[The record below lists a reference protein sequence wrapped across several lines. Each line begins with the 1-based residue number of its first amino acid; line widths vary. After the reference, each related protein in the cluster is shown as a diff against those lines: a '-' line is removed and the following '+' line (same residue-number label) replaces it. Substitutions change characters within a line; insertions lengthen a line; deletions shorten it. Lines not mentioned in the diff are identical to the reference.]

1 MTIAVDLIL
10 THKYHPHPQEPVQ
23 ADLKLPLTAAERQKS
38 RQRLELETGQ
48 AVHFN
53 LPRGSHIHP
62 NDYFQTAD
70 DQTLVQVTAKPEA
83 VITVTAPTSLLL
95 LKAAYHLGN
104 RHVPLEVQQTYLRF
118 SPDHVLEGM
127 LSQLGL
133 QLQGEIVPFFPEEG
147 AYGHHH

>member
-1 MTIAVDLIL
+1 MTTAVDLIL
-10 THKYHPHPQEPVQ
+10 TQKYHPHPQESVQ
-23 ADLKLPLTAAERQKS
+23 VDLELPLTAAERQKS

-62 NDYFQTAD
+62 GDYFQTAD
-70 DQTLVQVTAKPEA
+70 KQTLVQVKAKPEA
-83 VITVTAPTSLLL
+83 VMTVTAMTPLLL

-133 QLQGEIVPFFPEEG
+133 QLQAEIVPFFPEDG